1 MEQQEFLTWVTENC
15 TDKASNSL
23 FIVPDFSASLSL
35 YRTGL
40 LVSFVA
46 TIINGRVNRADFNA
60 DHYPAEYEYDAL
72 IRHLQN
78 ATDNEPAW
86 CFYFL
91 DQDDAWGVVN
101 RIWQWKPDC
110 STMDLS
116 LFESR
121 PAEQSGTAHLGIV
134 GENKAWM
141 LLHDFHPNAYFEIS
155 FYGDETIV
163 NELKRELN
171 F

>member
-1 MEQQEFLTWVTENC
+1 MEQQEFHTWVSENC
-15 TDKASNSL
+15 ADKTANDL
-23 FIVPDFSASLSL
+23 FVVPDFPASLSL

-40 LVSFVA
+40 LISFVA

-60 DHYPAEYEYDAL
+60 NHFPAEYEYDAL

-78 ATDNEPAW
+78 ATDNKPAW

-101 RIWQWKPDC
+101 EIWRWKPDL
-110 STMDLS
+110 SAMDLS
-116 LFESR
+116 LFESQ
-121 PAEQSGTAHLGIV
+121 PAEQSGAAHLGIV
-134 GENKAWM
+134 GDSKTWM
-141 LLHDFHPNAYFEIS
+141 LLHDYHPNEYYEIS
-155 FYGDETIV
+155 IFGEESIV
-163 NELKRELN
+163 NKLKTELK